1 MLRSGALRAVTERM
15 QQATSTALT
24 EAERRFVRHANYSYR
39 QWLDEDPE
47 SGKNAPNRLSREV
60 RSGHYVPV
68 KPTPLPLPSLII
80 ASEDMLRELELEP
93 PLSEPMVRF
102 LGADSSAIP
111 EFDFSWATPYAL
123 AIYGQ
128 PMFRQD
134 PFGNGRGYGDGR
146 AISVAEVLLDNDKR
160 WELQLKGAGGR
171 HNCALSFFSSQLFLR
186 PKERRFGAA
195 GMGARC
201 CGPRFA
207 SFWPRRRCIIWACAR
222 RAVCRW

>member
-1 MLRSGALRAVTERM
+1 MRVGAALRM
-15 QQATSTALT
+15 QHAASSALT
-24 EAERRFVRHANYSYR
+24 EAERRFARSANFSYR
-39 QWLDEDPE
+39 ERLDADPE
-47 SGKNAPNRLSREV
+47 AGKNTPNQKSREV

-68 KPTPLPLPSLII
+68 KPTPLPMPSLVI
-80 ASEDMLRELELEP
+80 ASEDMLRELQLEK

-146 AISVAEVLLDNDKR
+146 AISVAEVLLDNGKR
-160 WELQLKGAGGR
+160 WELQLKGGGGERAGRRDG
-171 HNCALSFFSSQLFLR
+171 FLN
-186 PKERRFGAA
+186 
-195 GMGARC
+195 
-201 CGPRFA
+201 
-207 SFWPRRRCIIWACAR
+207 
-222 RAVCRW
+222 